1 MYCEIL
7 CFRIMGWFI
16 SHLWV
21 NCVFIFRPEIS
32 RPVPRFP
39 ENFPT
44 RPEFSRPVPN
54 IPEYSRPVP
63 NFPDPSR
70 VSRIFPTRPEFPD
83 NLHLCYN

>member
-21 NCVFIFRPEIS
+21 NYLFIFRPEFS
-32 RPVPRFP
+32 RPVPKFP

-44 RPEFSRPVPN
+44 RPEYF
-54 IPEYSRPVP
+54 
-63 NFPDPSR
+63 
-70 VSRIFPTRPEFPD
+70 RIFPTRPEFPD